1 MADVAMQHGNAR
13 RLQSLVH
20 QHPTAGDGAMPRGA
34 YTAKQERK
42 AEHIE
47 KGYEKRGVSKKEAEE
62 RAWRTVNAQDK
73 GGKNDGSGRSRS
85 RSAAAKKGWETRRRQ
100 SKG

>member
-1 MADVAMQHGNAR
+1 MQHGNGR
-13 RLQSLVH
+13 SLRAFSLGNVN
-20 QHPTAGDGAMPRGA
+20 AKEESMPRGA

-62 RAWRTVNAQDK
+62 RAWRTVNKQDK
-73 GGKNDGSGRSRS
+73 GGKNAGHGRSTS
-85 RSAAAKKGWETRRRQ
+85 RSAAAKKGWETRRKR
-100 SKG
+100 GHG

>member
-1 MADVAMQHGNAR
+1 MQHGNGR
-13 RLQSLVH
+13 SLRAFYLGNVN
-20 QHPTAGDGAMPRGA
+20 AKEESMPRGA

-62 RAWRTVNAQDK
+62 RAWRTVNKQDK
-73 GGKNDGSGRSRS
+73 GGKNAGHGRSTS
-85 RSAAAKKGWETRRRQ
+85 RSAAAKKGWETRRKR
-100 SKG
+100 GHG

>member
-1 MADVAMQHGNAR
+1 MQHGNGP
-13 RLQSLVH
+13 SLRAFYLGNVN
-20 QHPTAGDGAMPRGA
+20 AKEESMPRGA

-62 RAWRTVNAQDK
+62 RAWRTVNKQDK
-73 GGKNDGSGRSRS
+73 GGKNAGHGRSTS
-85 RSAAAKKGWETRRRQ
+85 RSAAAKKGWETRRKR
-100 SKG
+100 GHG

>member
-1 MADVAMQHGNAR
+1 MQHGNGR
-13 RLQSLVH
+13 SLRAFSLGNVN
-20 QHPTAGDGAMPRGA
+20 AKEESMPRGA

-62 RAWRTVNAQDK
+62 RAWRTVNKQDK
-73 GGKNDGSGRSRS
+73 GGKNAGHGRSSS
-85 RSAAAKKGWETRRRQ
+85 RSAAAKKGWETRRKR
-100 SKG
+100 GHG

>member
-1 MADVAMQHGNAR
+1 
-13 RLQSLVH
+13 
-20 QHPTAGDGAMPRGA
+20 MPRGA

-62 RAWRTVNAQDK
+62 RAWRTVNKQDK
-73 GGKNDGSGRSRS
+73 GGKNKGHGRSASCARS
-85 RSAAAKKGWETRRRQ
+85 NAPSKSWSAASRL
-100 SKG
+100 